1 MIYFIFRP
9 TQECV
14 SKHANLKKTALKTFW
29 DEAILRTLT
38 RKAGLRVTN
47 LKGNVLLGGRQEKRE
62 EPLHGG
68 LTLRKSWNGC
78 EILAALHQKIKPH
91 TQVSESKVPKCGANE
106 VLFPSS
112 LAELPGRTSSA

>member
-1 MIYFIFRP
+1 M
-9 TQECV
+9 
-14 SKHANLKKTALKTFW
+14 
-29 DEAILRTLT
+29 LRILT
-38 RKAGLRVTN
+38 RKAGVRVTN

-78 EILAALHQKIKPH
+78 EILAALRQKIKPH
-91 TQVSESKVPKCGANE
+91 TQGSESKVPKCGGNK

-112 LAELPGRTSSA
+112 LAELPGQTYSA